1 MVVVD
6 VAAVAVAAIIAVED
20 AGAAV
25 TEAAATRGP
34 ADNVEDVAT

>member
-6 VAAVAVAAIIAVED
+6 VAAVAVVAAIEVEE

-25 TEAAATRGP
+25 AEEAATRGP
-34 ADNVEDVAT
+34 DDNVIDAAL